1 MEIIRI
7 DNNNYILGDDIIK
20 SAPIYSKGCRS
31 SRELIRTKK
40 IEPSKFIYARKIN
53 EKWTRT
59 EGKSVKFDKVII
71 KEEIIKTIAELNNL
85 NQIISDENGIEKAPN
100 IINLE
105 DDEKFKDN
113 ENNILEIE
121 TRGEREPTKI
131 FFKVKYYFSWHFFY

>member
-1 MEIIRI
+1 MEIIII

-59 EGKSVKFDKVII
+59 EGNLLNLI
-71 KEEIIKTIAELNNL
+71 K
-85 NQIISDENGIEKAPN
+85 
-100 IINLE
+100 
-105 DDEKFKDN
+105 
-113 ENNILEIE
+113 
-121 TRGEREPTKI
+121 
-131 FFKVKYYFSWHFFY
+131 

>member
-7 DNNNYILGDDIIK
+7 DNNNYILSDEIIK
-20 SAPIYSKGCRS
+20 NAPIYSKGCRS

-71 KEEIIKTIAELNNL
+71 KE
-85 NQIISDENGIEKAPN
+85 
-100 IINLE
+100 
-105 DDEKFKDN
+105 
-113 ENNILEIE
+113 
-121 TRGEREPTKI
+121 
-131 FFKVKYYFSWHFFY
+131 